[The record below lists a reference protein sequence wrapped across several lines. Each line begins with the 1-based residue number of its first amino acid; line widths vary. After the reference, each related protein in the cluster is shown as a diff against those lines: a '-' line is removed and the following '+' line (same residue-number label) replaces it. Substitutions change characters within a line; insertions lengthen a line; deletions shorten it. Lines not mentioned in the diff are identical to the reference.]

1 MSKFQVFAT
10 PDAPAAFTLLDMAAA
25 NFMADKAALLTQGFE
40 VIGEP
45 ILAPDA
51 RAATHAHQLNLADPS
66 RPYGGPGRIGLFHYM
81 LLHAPRLFGKKTHP
95 GAD

>member
-10 PDAPAAFTLLDMAAA
+10 PDAPAAFTLLDMGVD
-25 NFMADKAALLTQGFE
+25 NFLVEKASLLDQGFE

-51 RAATHAHQLNLADPS
+51 NTAAHEHQLNLADPS
-66 RPYGGPGRIGLFHYM
+66 RPYGGPGTIGLFKTI
-81 LLHAPRLFGKKTHP
+81 LLHAPRLFGKK
-95 GAD
+95 GATRR

>member
-10 PDAPAAFTLLDMAAA
+10 PDAPAAFTLLDMGAG
-25 NFMADKAALLTQGFE
+25 NFLAEKAALFDQGFK

-51 RAATHAHQLNLADPS
+51 GAAAHAHQLNLANPS
-66 RPYGGPGRIGLFHYM
+66 RPYGDPGTIGLFHYI
-81 LLHAPRLFGKKTHP
+81 LLHAPRLFGKKTP
-95 GAD
+95 PDAD

>member
-10 PDAPAAFTLLDMAAA
+10 PDTPAAFTLLDMGAD
-25 NFMADKAALLTQGFE
+25 NFLVEKAALLDQGFE

-51 RAATHAHQLNLADPS
+51 GAAAHDHQLNLADPS
-66 RPYGGPGRIGLFHYM
+66 RPYGGPGTIGLFKTI
-81 LLHAPRLFGKKTHP
+81 LLHAPRLFGKEEP
-95 GAD
+95 SRR